1 MRIKQYLS
9 RLIRPII
16 QKDFC
21 AFMLNDHRQKSPHRQ
36 SRTKHLKAALKKIP
50 GLFDF
55 LRLCR
60 LMIIARY
67 RSEWLLKREKP
78 DNLFQPVTLTK
89 PDRYPRIFSFVRDRL
104 SDIDAPRLLSFGC
117 STGEEV
123 FTLRHYF
130 PQAEILGIDI
140 NPRSIAICRKE
151 LNRTGDTNIRFEL
164 AGSPKAEPENYY
176 DAIFCMAVL
185 RHGELGVSRPEDC
198 SHLIRFADFEKT
210 VAGLSRILKPS
221 GYLSIRSS
229 NFRFAD
235 TNVASGFDVVFN
247 VEEGPR
253 ADTPIYDRSNLR
265 LAGAAYNDVV
275 FRKKS
280 QSNNRAVDELQNK
293 ACNRLNLNE

>member
-1 MRIKQYLS
+1 
-9 RLIRPII
+9 
-16 QKDFC
+16 
-21 AFMLNDHRQKSPHRQ
+21 MLNDHRQKSPLRP
-36 SRTKHLKAALKKIP
+36 SRTKQLKAALKKIP
-50 GLFDF
+50 GLVEF

-78 DNLFQPVTLTK
+78 DNLFQPFTVTRT
-89 PDRYPRIFSFVRDRL
+89 DRYPRIFSFIRDRL

-130 PQAEILGIDI
+130 PQAEVLGIDI
-140 NPRSIAICRKE
+140 NPHSIAICRKK
-151 LNRTGDTNIRFEL
+151 LDRAGDTSIRFEL
-164 AGSPKAEPENYY
+164 ADSPKAEPESYY

-185 RHGELGVSRPEDC
+185 RHGELGSSNAENC
-198 SHLIRFADFEKT
+198 AHLIRFNTFEET
-210 VAGLSRILKPS
+210 VADLCRILKPG
-221 GYLSIRSS
+221 GYLAIRSS

-247 VEEGPR
+247 VEEKPR
-253 ADTPIYDRSNLR
+253 ADTPIYDRNNRR
-265 LAGAAYNDVV
+265 LPGAAYNDVV

-280 QSNNRAVDELQNK
+280 QADN
-293 ACNRLNLNE
+293 